1 MLQIC
6 NLINH
11 SYYAATY
18 TALLLSR
25 GILKIGVSF
34 NAYHQNV
41 TEVAAG
47 DFQLFL
53 LFVDFLHS
61 WTNISRLIP
70 AYNHSQFNSML
81 LTNNYTFA
89 AINKVCV
96 LDSNIHM

>member
-41 TEVAAG
+41 AAG
-47 DFQLFL
+47 DFQLFYFL
-53 LFVDFLHS
+53 LISCTVEQTSVD
-61 WTNISRLIP
+61 
-70 AYNHSQFNSML
+70 
-81 LTNNYTFA
+81 
-89 AINKVCV
+89 
-96 LDSNIHM
+96 

>member
-47 DFQLFL
+47 DFQLFYFL
-53 LFVDFLHS
+53 LISCTVEQTSVD
-61 WTNISRLIP
+61 
-70 AYNHSQFNSML
+70 
-81 LTNNYTFA
+81 
-89 AINKVCV
+89 
-96 LDSNIHM
+96 

>member
-47 DFQLFL
+47 DFQLF
-53 LFVDFLHS
+53 FQISCTVERTSVD
-61 WTNISRLIP
+61 
-70 AYNHSQFNSML
+70 
-81 LTNNYTFA
+81 
-89 AINKVCV
+89 
-96 LDSNIHM
+96 